1 MFVANL
7 QQIHSRLASHSARRE
22 IRPTG
27 PHLLAAVA
35 LAIHAPANGSPEILL
50 IERATHESDPWS
62 GQMSFPGGHY
72 KTEDENLERTAIR
85 ETQEETG
92 LVLEHPLGPLDEVR
106 GLKHPK
112 VQPMI
117 VAPFA
122 FEVPERPR
130 LRPNREVESTVW
142 VPVSAILDP
151 GTQTTYHFER
161 AGFSGDFPALRH
173 EGYTIWGITY
183 KILTQFA
190 GLLGVELP
198 TLNVTYEK
206 DLQRLREEKPKI

>member
-1 MFVANL
+1 MANL
-7 QQIHSRLASHSARRE
+7 QQIHRRIATHSASRE
-22 IRPTG
+22 IRPDG

-35 LAIHAPANGSPEILL
+35 VAIHAPENGSPEILL

-62 GQMSFPGGHY
+62 GQMAFPGGRY
-72 KTEDENLERTAIR
+72 EIEDENLERTAIR

-112 VQPMI
+112 VRPVI

-122 FEVPERPR
+122 FEVPEHPR
-130 LRPNREVESTVW
+130 LRPNREVVSMVW
-142 VPVSAILDP
+142 VPVSSILDP
-151 GTQTTYHFER
+151 GSQTTYHFER
-161 AGFSGDFPALRH
+161 AGFSGDFPALQH

-198 TLNVTYEK
+198 TLKLSYEE
-206 DLQRLREEKPKI
+206 DLQLP